1 MCSDAFDFVFHVCVM
16 CSKCT
21 YMFSLSAVNFG
32 VCVCVF
38 WLFKQLLQ
46 VAVISITK
54 SQPRVQQ
61 RVRTAW
67 QWKLKQKTM
76 TLFKEHLKMRQ
87 VAVNDPVNMLSRLTN
102 IWKVL
107 NLLCWWEKDKAAVLQ
122 SPVQLISLWKALCLS
137 PISLSSFFQISLFV
151 ALGVRPKGKDNCWLI
166 CPSGCPSVQ
175 HFDVQNQPPNRL
187 HWYFDSYRRNICMH
201 LEIFQ
206 KKNSSVEINY
216 NSVSSQILNYCSY
229 WLECWVTDGHSGTSK
244 DNSLDLPS
252 VDSHSVRISPLGLGV
267 FWV

>member
-1 MCSDAFDFVFHVCVM
+1 MSLVRSTVCNYAVRLFVCKFDSLHAICNYSESAHVFRCVRLCFSRVRDVQQMHIHVQ
-16 CSKCT
+16 S
-21 YMFSLSAVNFG
+21 FSCELRC

-206 KKNSSVEINY
+206 KKK
-216 NSVSSQILNYCSY
+216 IL
-229 WLECWVTDGHSGTSK
+229 L
-244 DNSLDLPS
+244 
-252 VDSHSVRISPLGLGV
+252 
-267 FWV
+267 